1 MKLRSRCHASSRATT
16 LTEVTSAPNSAN
28 HTLQRRSTGSLRCL
42 DNLIAIETASAA
54 RVCILLMEGSLQC
67 AAATFALRVQ
77 SAQLPLCFK
86 SADSTLR
93 TSSPRPQRN
102 YRTGNTQTKRLFL
115 LSHTEQQKPS
125 NTVLPWLWPRV
136 SANKSLLPLVV

>member
-77 SAQLPLCFK
+77 SAQLPLCF
-86 SADSTLR
+86 SQR
-93 TSSPRPQRN
+93 TVHSGLPPHARSGTTGRATHRQKGSFSSP
-102 YRTGNTQTKRLFL
+102 TQSNKNLATLFSL
-115 LSHTEQQKPS
+115 GCGHAFLPTSHFY
-125 NTVLPWLWPRV
+125 L
-136 SANKSLLPLVV
+136 